1 MNSVHLRAR
10 AAVFFALFTAAAWL
24 ALLSCSSDPT
34 STLGSDSDLLG
45 SEPGAVYEDTIGV
58 LDDTTHAMHT
68 PIAAASTMPMRTR
81 FNLITLVL
89 VSKGFYGLYATTAR
103 ASMRCV
109 T

>member
-58 LDDTTHAMHT
+58 LDDTTQGLCLAQ
-68 PIAAASTMPMRTR
+68 RNCTR
-81 FNLITLVL
+81 CAKVREKNPLQL
-89 VSKGFYGLYATTAR
+89 
-103 ASMRCV
+103 
-109 T
+109 